1 MKKNDETDTQE
12 ICFRTEPGCFGIR
25 FGWQRRLRGLA
36 LKCEGGNAYACQ
48 LWDINCYSY
57 EG

>member
-1 MKKNDETDTQE
+1 MKLTLKKFAFVLSLGLGLGVSASVSAGSVDCKT
-12 ICFRTEPGCFGIR
+12 
-25 FGWQRRLRGLA
+25 LA
-36 LKCEGGNAYACQ
+36 LKCESGNAYACQ